1 MEDNFGRGQGLP
13 RTVMPEGGG
22 GGGGGGE
29 EEEEEEEEGGGEEE
43 EINHSGNLHRKYSPV
58 TSGHLS
64 GINGHT
70 QPRSET
76 TVLCRE

>member
-1 MEDNFGRGQGLP
+1 VEDNFGRGQGLP

-22 GGGGGGE
+22 GGGE
-29 EEEEEEEEGGGEEE
+29 EEE
-43 EINHSGNLHRKYSPV
+43 EINYSGNLHRKYSPV
-58 TSGHLS
+58 TFGHLS
-64 GINGHT
+64 GIHDHT